1 MHTLLSFCL
10 LCFTFCLPRSSLG
23 DLIVLS
29 RAWLPSIGHP
39 VVSYHELTRMAQRPA
54 SSASAVSVSCRHCLE
69 FSGFLS
75 HRTHSITWLWV
86 PGWSVAVGSRCWCS
100 PRNTW
105 NKLSQPE
112 KLSPFRLVVTALRLY
127 ATFLLLYL
135 KFQKCKPKARGEQE
149 LCITVG
155 LFAESLLIYDCP
167 IIVWVC
173 SCIFFFNRWEVY
185 VAKFSDKQQ
194 EYLAAV
200 HNVIR
205 ALLATREMAEDW
217 HNILFEMSLGF
228 SVRTWWL
235 WNSHSCPFQACHEQG
250 VISHFLTRSLQRL
263 GDERSSDLL
272 NLHNALL
279 SAASAQ

>member
-1 MHTLLSFCL
+1 MQYIILTVYHFIIFYLSAI
-10 LCFTFCLPRSSLG
+10 RK
-23 DLIVLS
+23 IVLCV
-29 RAWLPSIGHP
+29 P
-39 VVSYHELTRMAQRPA
+39 SYHELTRMAQRPA